1 MNVSSWRVQSG
12 ARWAYFEIMS
22 IILESWNGFGALG
35 VRSWG
40 TWGSKRP
47 RGGSKKPRGK
57 PTVIIGG
64 LNSGD
69 KGDEGLG
76 WRRTGGKRGGWGKII
91 NARDKS
97 SARPNHAQ
105 GIGWRI
111 KNAFCP
117 CRLPPFLSECGTI
130 AMYRLWQLRDPC
142 VSATLVYENEH
153 KMAPKWYK
161 MFQNEVK
168 RAPND
173 KIIVPEMVQDGPQ
186 ALYSTTHRQMSR
198 FLRRVA
204 GYFGPPK
211 CALIF
216 HHKTKRSAPPPPLFG
231 PQNEILPPYKCH
243 AII

>member
-1 MNVSSWRVQSG
+1 MIPEKVQRGAEDDQKGLKFGPGCKTRIDEFMLVFKMNVSSWRVQSG

-130 AMYRLWQLRDPC
+130 AMYRL
-142 VSATLVYENEH
+142 
-153 KMAPKWYK
+153 
-161 MFQNEVK
+161 
-168 RAPND
+168 
-173 KIIVPEMVQDGPQ
+173 
-186 ALYSTTHRQMSR
+186 
-198 FLRRVA
+198 
-204 GYFGPPK
+204 
-211 CALIF
+211 
-216 HHKTKRSAPPPPLFG
+216 
-231 PQNEILPPYKCH
+231 
-243 AII
+243 